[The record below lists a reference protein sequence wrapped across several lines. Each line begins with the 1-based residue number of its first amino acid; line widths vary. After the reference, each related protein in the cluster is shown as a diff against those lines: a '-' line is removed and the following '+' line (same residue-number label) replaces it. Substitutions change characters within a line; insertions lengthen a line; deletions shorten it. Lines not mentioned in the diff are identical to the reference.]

1 MASLATYLSV
11 AVAAILWGANF
22 NLVKPV
28 VAEMQPLIA
37 AADRYLIAAG
47 LMLII
52 TYATGNRLTWRHA
65 RIYLI
70 LGLLGVFGFNLFFF
84 LGMSSTSPVNGA
96 LIMGL
101 NPVLTSLIASWIL
114 GDQPTRRQWLAFPVG
129 LLGVAIVV
137 LGAGARL
144 DVSRGDALLLVAS
157 LSWALYNV
165 YLRKLTP
172 KGASALATTTG
183 TMVAGAAALT
193 LVAFLSGERF
203 VIPTLYAGGAL
214 LMMSVSGGV
223 LAYLLWSAGI
233 AKLGP
238 ARAAIFMNV
247 VPVAS
252 MAISTVS
259 GVPPTPAQLF
269 GGALVIGAVMFSA
282 LTGAHA
288 RATASPCVTSPCG

>member
-11 AVAAILWGANF
+11 AVAAILWGSNF

-47 LMLII
+47 IMLVI
-52 TYATGNRLTWRHA
+52 TYATGNQLTWRHA
-65 RIYLI
+65 RVYLI

-101 NPVLTSLIASWIL
+101 NPLLTSLIASWIL
-114 GDQPTRRQWLAFPVG
+114 GEQPTRMQWLAFPVG
-129 LLGVAIVV
+129 LVGVAIVV

-144 DVSRGDALLLVAS
+144 EVSRGDALLFVAS
-157 LSWALYNV
+157 LSWAFYNV

-172 KGASALATTTG
+172 RGASALATTTG

-193 LVAFLSGERF
+193 LVAFLGGERF
-203 VIPTLYAGGAL
+203 VVPTLYAGSAL

-238 ARAAIFMNV
+238 ARAAIFMNI

-252 MAISTVS
+252 IAISAAS
-259 GVPPTPAQLF
+259 GVLPTPAQLL

-282 LTGAHA
+282 LTGA
-288 RATASPCVTSPCG
+288 RPKATASPCVTSPCG